1 MTKQEEKKMKMLDI
15 DLQTHIE
22 AAEDSLRELQNALTS
37 LESDI
42 FWHNGQ
48 NIVKGLLST
57 AVFSA
62 VGCAAGYLVGLAV
75 VPAVGA
81 GKLLSRRLVWVCVCV
96 CVCVFFTRN
105 SCCYHVVRLTYKAL
119 YKPVSEIEAQS
130 VRGLY
135 IRKFTTDIRK
145 TVNTCSL

>member
-1 MTKQEEKKMKMLDI
+1 MTKKEEKKMKMLDI

-22 AAEDSLRELQNALTS
+22 AAEDSLRDLQNALTS

-42 FWHNGQ
+42 FWHNGE

-81 GKLLSRRLVWVCVCV
+81 GKLLSRRLVCVCV
-96 CVCVFFTRN
+96 RVFFFFFF
-105 SCCYHVVRLTYKAL
+105 YK
-119 YKPVSEIEAQS
+119 
-130 VRGLY
+130 
-135 IRKFTTDIRK
+135 KFLLLSA
-145 TVNTCSL
+145 NL